1 MRTGGDNFGCNFSP
15 PLLKGE
21 YKGDFEAGENEG
33 QVDNTFSVLYT
44 ILASQRG
51 VPFGFAANVSKTETF
66 KVGGL
71 HKGIDDPGNRI
82 GCNSAF
88 QTEHHHL
95 VSLLA
100 CNVWH
105 IFLFF

>member
-1 MRTGGDNFGCNFSP
+1 M
-15 PLLKGE
+15 
-21 YKGDFEAGENEG
+21 
-33 QVDNTFSVLYT
+33 DNTFSVLYT

-51 VPFGFAANVSKTETF
+51 APFVFAANVSKTETF
-66 KVGGL
+66 KVGGI
-71 HKGIDDPGNRI
+71 HKGIDDPGKRI

-105 IFLFF
+105 IFLFFDILKIPKTTRIIERQLFKLFTMIG

>member
-1 MRTGGDNFGCNFSP
+1 LKNRST
-15 PLLKGE
+15 LKGS
-21 YKGDFEAGENEG
+21 KTADKTDLKHQGS
-33 QVDNTFSVLYT
+33 TFSVLYT
-44 ILASQRG
+44 ILTSQRG
-51 VPFGFAANVSKTETF
+51 APFGFAVNVCKTKTF
-66 KVGGL
+66 KVGGI
-71 HKGIDDPGNRI
+71 HKGIDDPGKRI

-105 IFLFF
+105 IFLVF